1 MKIIPKMRSNL
12 FKYLS
17 NYYSMIQPQGIQ
29 WNDDVSVP
37 FMQSIKE
44 VIPHAVLLNKQV
56 RLFAKKIEPL
66 QRCDDINCLAECIS
80 KQILYMEKRGI
91 TLIGFEMSDIVS
103 INEGQYYVAINYE
116 RVMPYSDGM
125 IRFLVPFV
133 KPTFTAVQVQRLP
146 ASVSYLTGRYSL
158 GCLLLALMDVSLNS
172 IRYTKLYWFIKRCIE
187 TPGIGFYLV

>member
-1 MKIIPKMRSNL
+1 
-12 FKYLS
+12 
-17 NYYSMIQPQGIQ
+17 MIQTQGIK
-29 WNDDVSVP
+29 WNEVSVP

-44 VIPHAVLLNKQV
+44 VVPHAVLLDKQA
-56 RLFAKKIEPL
+56 RLFARKIEPL
-66 QRCDDINCLAECIS
+66 QSSSCDVVCLAECIS

-103 INEGQYYVAINYE
+103 VNEGQYYVAINYE
-116 RVMPYSDGM
+116 RVMPYADGM
-125 IRFLVPFV
+125 IRFLVPFC
-133 KPTFTAVQVQRLP
+133 KPTFTAVQVQTLP

-158 GCLLLALMDVSLNS
+158 GCLLLALLDGSIES